1 MVGRLLDDMQ
11 NWAWTAC
18 AVKGTSHQKTGL
30 RLQDAFSSFR
40 IHTKESEFF
49 CGIISDGA
57 GSSKYGGEGA
67 SIVCRTLSTLIR
79 SHFKNNYEL
88 PEALTCESWVDQIR
102 DRIYLAASKRSLA
115 PRDFAAT
122 LIAVISDGEKTL
134 LLHIGDGCAVFQDC
148 ITSEWFT
155 PSWPNNGEFASTT
168 YFVTDEYITELRII
182 KLDRSINAITIFSDG
197 LERLALNFKE
207 TIPFSD
213 FFKTMTGPLFKSKE
227 NGKIYVLN
235 EALKKFLDSESIN
248 LRTDDDKSLIIA
260 VKK

>member
-30 RLQDAFSSFR
+30 RLQDAFSSFC
-40 IHTKESEFF
+40 ISTKDSEFF

-67 SIVCRTLSTLIR
+67 SLVCRTLSTLIR
-79 SHFKNNYEL
+79 KHFNDSCEL
-88 PEALTCESWVDQIR
+88 PEKLTCESWIDQIR
-102 DRIYLAASKRSLA
+102 DRIFLAASNRFLV

-134 LLHIGDGCAVFQDC
+134 LIHIGDGCAVFHDC
-148 ITSEWFT
+148 VDNEWFT

-168 YFVTDEYITELRII
+168 YFITDEHLTELRII
-182 KLDRSINAITIFSDG
+182 KLDRQINAVTIFSDG

-207 TIPFSD
+207 MIPFNE
-213 FFKTMTGPLFKSKE
+213 FFNSMTGPLFQSKE
-227 NGKIYVLN
+227 NRKIYILN

-248 LRTDDDKSLIIA
+248 SRTDDDKSLIIA
-260 VKK
+260 VIK